1 MTHSRTLAALTLVA
15 AVAVV
20 YHPAA
25 SAYFFDD
32 DFQWLVGTWS
42 FHPANLVDFASLT
55 HFYRPV
61 IDVYFAV
68 ATPLFGG
75 SPASFHVA
83 NIVLHAANGL
93 LVYAF
98 AQRISRSAAFSFL
111 TALFFVV
118 QPADVD
124 AIAWVGALAEP
135 VSAFFGLL
143 ALLALLRCY
152 ETGLRRWHVLSVAA
166 FLLALLTHESSV
178 VFLPLLVLTAYIFAP
193 YDRAST
199 RWRDLVRVFAPFA
212 LVTAVY
218 LALDLWINSR
228 NYVVAEGHYRIGMH
242 VVSNALHYV
251 VGLYVGRRD
260 PVNYGLVALILPLL
274 LLRGTP
280 RVRFAACWLLLA
292 MAPFVLFTWGTQS
305 RYFYLPSIGFAM
317 LLADGVLYVD
327 RLLASVVSRKGRAA
341 ASILLASA
349 ITIRFMVFALD
360 NVETFAART
369 ETYRR
374 YGQLFRQVH
383 GPLVRYSRVDPD
395 DRLQTDHE
403 PRFVTA
409 MIQWEYRDP
418 TIEVIVPD
426 KR

>member
-1 MTHSRTLAALTLVA
+1 MTYSRILAALTLVS
-15 AVAVV
+15 AVVFV

-42 FHPANLVDFASLT
+42 FRPANLVDFASLM

-75 SPASFHVA
+75 SAASFHVA
-83 NIVLHAANGL
+83 NVLLHAANGL
-93 LVYAF
+93 LVFAF
-98 AQRISRSAAFSFL
+98 AQRISRSLAFSFL

-124 AIAWVGALAEP
+124 AVAWVGALAEP
-135 VSAFFGLL
+135 VSAFFGVL
-143 ALLALLRCY
+143 ALLALLRF
-152 ETGLRRWHVLSVAA
+152 EDTGRRLWHALSVAA

-178 VFLPLLVLTAYIFAP
+178 VFLPLLVLTAYVFVP
-193 YDRAST
+193 HDRAST
-199 RWRDLVRVFAPFA
+199 RWENLARVFAPFA
-212 LVTAVY
+212 LVTVLY

-228 NYVVAEGHYRIGMH
+228 NYVVAEGHYRIGAH
-242 VVSNALHYV
+242 VVVNALDYV
-251 VGLYVGRRD
+251 VALYVGRRD
-260 PVNYGLVALILPLL
+260 AMNYGLVAVILPLL

-280 RVRFAACWLLLA
+280 RVRFATCWLLLA

-305 RYFYLPSIGFAM
+305 RYLYLPAIGFAM
-317 LLADGVLYVD
+317 LLADGVLYLD
-327 RLLASVVSRKGRAA
+327 RLLASLVGRQAHAAVSV
-341 ASILLASA
+341 LLVSA
-349 ITIRFMVFALD
+349 IAIRFMVFALD

-374 YGQLFRQVH
+374 SGQLFRQVH
-383 GPLVRYSRVDPD
+383 GPLARYSRVDPD

-403 PRFVTA
+403 RRFVTA